1 MIQGLVPLN
10 NWLTT
15 GLETQVLVAV
25 VDKVGLFPWLGSG
38 DFSYLTL
45 MAVVIFPFLLR
56 FLATN
61 DSLKRLG
68 IFCQSDARTQSMYRH
83 PLQMAR
89 GTLKMLLPAALKY
102 APNSAA
108 FFFWRLGTRL
118 TLSCV
123 CQCFDVVSHSLRNT
137 TFFEERAT
145 NIEAFLRNCTMSVAM
160 SFWFILPSALFVVMI
175 NGRVLLKAGFLFWR
189 ENLLFGKWVSL
200 SISAWLASKLLCL
213 WEHAAFLY
221 SASLYDFRNY
231 TTAS

>member
-15 GLETQVLVAV
+15 GLETQQVAV

-45 MAVVIFPFLLR
+45 MAVVIFLFYWGFWPPMTAWNAWEFSAKVMQGRKVMVQAPSANGQRDTSCFCLPLWSM
-56 FLATN
+56 LQI
-61 DSLKRLG
+61 RL
-68 IFCQSDARTQSMYRH
+68 H
-83 PLQMAR
+83 
-89 GTLKMLLPAALKY
+89 
-102 APNSAA
+102 

-145 NIEAFLRNCTMSVAM
+145 NIEAFLSNCTMSVAM

>member
-15 GLETQVLVAV
+15 GLETQQVAV

-38 DFSYLTL
+38 DFSYKRPWYD
-45 MAVVIFPFLLR
+45 FPFLLR

-68 IFCQSDARTQSMYRH
+68 IFCQSDARTQSDGT
-83 PLQMAR
+83 
-89 GTLKMLLPAALKY
+89 GTLCKWPEGHFMLLPAALKY

>member
-15 GLETQVLVAV
+15 GLETQQVAV
-25 VDKVGLFPWLGSG
+25 VDKVGLFPWLSWQWWFLLL
-38 DFSYLTL
+38 DPDEYD
-45 MAVVIFPFLLR
+45 FPF
-56 FLATN
+56 FAEVSGH
-61 DSLKRLG
+61 DSLWLGNFLPKWCKDAKHVQAPSANGQRDTSCFCLPLWSMLQIRL
-68 IFCQSDARTQSMYRH
+68 H
-83 PLQMAR
+83 
-89 GTLKMLLPAALKY
+89 
-102 APNSAA
+102 

-123 CQCFDVVSHSLRNT
+123 CQCFDVVGHTVCETPL
-137 TFFEERAT
+137 
-145 NIEAFLRNCTMSVAM
+145 FLKSALPISKLFSEIVLCPFAM

-175 NGRVLLKAGFLFWR
+175 NGRVLLKAGFLFCR
-189 ENLLFGKWVSL
+189 ENRLFGKWVSL